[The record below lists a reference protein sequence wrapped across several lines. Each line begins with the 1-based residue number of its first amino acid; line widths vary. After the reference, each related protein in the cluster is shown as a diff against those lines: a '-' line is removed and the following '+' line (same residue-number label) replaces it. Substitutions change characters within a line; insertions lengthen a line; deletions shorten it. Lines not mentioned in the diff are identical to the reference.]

1 MTITELSNVLWGE
14 KEQLKIFLKMEVYMV
29 SQAVGHC
36 TLQQLEFCLDL
47 TIICWHLSSV
57 FGWHVGL

>member
-1 MTITELSNVLWGE
+1 MGE

-47 TIICWHLSSV
+47 TIICWYLSPV

>member
-1 MTITELSNVLWGE
+1 MPYGE

-29 SQAVGHC
+29 NQAVGHC

-47 TIICWHLSSV
+47 TIICWYLSSV